1 MVVVLRQSL
10 VAKPT
15 LAGIPADKDEV
26 LDDALR
32 CILRSEWR
40 IGTGA
45 QQLTKVA

>member
-1 MVVVLRQSL
+1 MVFAADQSL

-32 CILRSEWR
+32 SILRSGWR